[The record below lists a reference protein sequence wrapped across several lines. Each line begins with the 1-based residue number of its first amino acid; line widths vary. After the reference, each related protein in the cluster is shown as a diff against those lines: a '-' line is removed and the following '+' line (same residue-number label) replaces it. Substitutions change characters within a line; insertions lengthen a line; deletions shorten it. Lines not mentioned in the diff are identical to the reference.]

1 MTRPHPRN
9 SGLIGLESGLDIR
22 IFGSPQVTQCRA
34 KVKSH
39 CGGGQLLFLQAST
52 AICNPLPSFLS
63 TPPPAKSRFCM
74 GGQTSLITR
83 CAGPSTMTC
92 SWPSSAA
99 AALRPSSTFSPPAQ
113 VGLLRRSSRSQ
124 LPPSPRAPV
133 PPKPAFSRMPEIIS
147 NLPCQSWWGGVCRD
161 HLPTLGRWTEV

>member
-22 IFGSPQVTQCRA
+22 IFGSPQVTQRRA

-52 AICNPLPSFLS
+52 AICNPLPF
-63 TPPPAKSRFCM
+63 PFHHPPAKSRFCM

-113 VGLLRRSSRSQ
+113 VGLLRKSSRSQ
-124 LPPSPRAPV
+124 LPPSPPLMLLFQQSLPSPECQKSSQICHVRAGG
-133 PPKPAFSRMPEIIS
+133 AGCAEITFQ
-147 NLPCQSWWGGVCRD
+147 P
-161 HLPTLGRWTEV
+161 